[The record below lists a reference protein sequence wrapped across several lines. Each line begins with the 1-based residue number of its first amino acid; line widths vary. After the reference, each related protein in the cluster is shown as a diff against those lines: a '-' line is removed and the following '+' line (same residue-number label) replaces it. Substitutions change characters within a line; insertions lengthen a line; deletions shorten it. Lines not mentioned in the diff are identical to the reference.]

1 MARGLDEEE
10 AVATIVRGFLNVN
23 IEGIPA
29 SLAREIDRAV
39 SEFAVN
45 KGA

>member
-1 MARGLDEEE
+1 MARGLDEDE

-29 SLAREIDRAV
+29 SLANEINRAV
-39 SEFAVN
+39 GEFALN